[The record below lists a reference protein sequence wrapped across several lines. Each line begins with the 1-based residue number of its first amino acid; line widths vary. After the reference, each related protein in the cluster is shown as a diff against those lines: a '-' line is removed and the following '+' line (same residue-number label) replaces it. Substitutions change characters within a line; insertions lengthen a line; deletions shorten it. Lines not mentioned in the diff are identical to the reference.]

1 MCITQPAF
9 HSVLHL
15 ILLVK
20 VFAYMPRRGYRGRGR
35 STASSTPEESTPNP
49 TVQKWKETA
58 GNVASGIKSN
68 ATKVMVSGLNAYLKG
83 TNALADKIEKA
94 IPDEW
99 EKKMKEVTP
108 QRSRGRRGGRGRTG
122 NGGRRGY

>member
-1 MCITQPAF
+1 
-9 HSVLHL
+9 
-15 ILLVK
+15 
-20 VFAYMPRRGYRGRGR
+20 MPRRGYRGRGR
-35 STASSTPEESTPNP
+35 STASSTPEVSTPNP
-49 TVQKWKETA
+49 TVQKFKETA

-99 EKKMKEVTP
+99 EKKMRNATP
-108 QRSRGRRGGRGRTG
+108 TRGGRGRRG
-122 NGGRRGY
+122 NGGRRGGAGRTGN